1 MAKLNQKKGNEKKSY
16 FSKETQYYMHPNPNE
31 EKSQKLPWV
40 KPEIV
45 EIKVHQ
51 EAIEAYYNRLLDEE
65 NFHKLADSG
74 GGNG

>member
-1 MAKLNQKKGNEKKSY
+1 
-16 FSKETQYYMHPNPNE
+16 MHPNPNE

-40 KPEIV
+40 KPEII
-45 EIKVHQ
+45 EIKVNQ

>member
-1 MAKLNQKKGNEKKSY
+1 
-16 FSKETQYYMHPNPNE
+16 MHPNPYE

-40 KPEIV
+40 KPEII
-45 EIKVHQ
+45 EIKVNQ